1 MIYIPENEMQIT
13 FARSGGKGGQN
24 VNKVSTKA
32 ILKWDLYNSHVL
44 SSDQKYLALH
54 KLGGRITEKGEI
66 VLMSQSERSQAQN
79 KQMAIDKLNWL
90 VNKALTP
97 EIKRIA
103 TKPTRS
109 SKEKRIQGKK
119 RVSEK
124 KKLRKIHENY

>member
-1 MIYIPENEMQIT
+1 
-13 FARSGGKGGQN
+13 
-24 VNKVSTKA
+24 
-32 ILKWDLYNSHVL
+32 
-44 SSDQKYLALH
+44 LH

-79 KQMAIDKLNWL
+79 KEAVIAKLKWL

-103 TKPTRS
+103 TKPTRG
-109 SKEKRIQGKK
+109 SKEKWIQSKK
-119 RVSEK
+119 RISEK